1 MSSLPSL
8 RPLSFAEYLELEHSA
23 ETKHEFVAGFLYAM
37 AGASE
42 AHNRISLNLA
52 FHLRA
57 AARGG
62 PCGVFIADMK
72 VRVEAYDSCYS
83 PDVAVVCD
91 PGDGDAYVKQAP
103 CLIVE
108 VLSDSTAA
116 TDRREKRVAY
126 QALPSLRYLLLVS
139 SNERR
144 VDCFV
149 RNDQGEWDA
158 ATLQPD
164 ERLRIECP
172 AYAAEL
178 DLERIYEDVALPD

>member
-23 ETKHEFVAGFLYAM
+23 ESKHEFVAGFIYAM

-42 AHNRISLNLA
+42 AHNRIAGNVF

-62 PCGVFIADMK
+62 HCGVFMADMK
-72 VRVEAYDSCYS
+72 VRVEAHDSCYY

-91 PGDGDAYVKQAP
+91 PRDDDAYVKQAP
-103 CLIVE
+103 CVIVE

-126 QALPSLRYLLLVS
+126 QSLPSLHYLLLVS

-144 VDCFV
+144 VDCFT
-149 RNDQGEWDA
+149 RNDQGEWEGV
-158 ATLQPD
+158 TLQTT
-164 ERLRIECP
+164 EHLQLECP
-172 AYAAEL
+172 GYRAEL
-178 DLERIYEDVALPD
+178 DLERIYEDVVLPD